1 MKVLEN
7 FNDFNLDLIIEGVKN
22 DTSMLFISNSLEVKL
37 QNVDNP
43 IAKELLEISNKE
55 YYNEDYDKYS
65 ITLLDVNNKQD
76 SDGKNILDSISFYQ
90 SNKVIQNIAK
100 RLNIE
105 IRRGER
111 LSEYDRRFIFNTIKR
126 MGVDVMKEITKSE
139 TSLGRI
145 IKKIFNDKFKDHE
158 IGEFVEKYKA
168 VDLFNKDKFELVD
181 GDDIV
186 YWYNG
191 DKYISGNGPLN
202 ESCMRYDRCA
212 DYLKFYAKNKGKV
225 SLLILKDNDDDD
237 KIIGRALV
245 WNIDSLDN
253 KEALGL
259 KFMDRIYYTKEYIK
273 ELFIRYATN
282 ESWLYKKHQNME
294 VDTPLINTKTKEEHR
309 FISVNDIEDNDE
321 YPYMD
326 TLKYLDN
333 DVLTNN
339 IRFID
344 DKKNAKKLE
353 DTYGESSPI
362 GYYIEY
368 YDEYIDVENDDDYSY
383 CEWIDDYRHNDDCY
397 YSEKYNV
404 SISYEYAES
413 NMVDCGEF
421 CDDEYDNYRLPQDAF
436 YSKYYN
442 SYIANDF
449 KHSMIKCTYY
459 DYTDED
465 DAYRLEKDV
474 IEIDNITATKD
485 YAETHFKYNKD
496 DDEWFKEGVWSEL
509 YNNYINKEKAILVI
523 VDKESGEK
531 DWRYTDDETWYYD
544 EDKHKY
550 YSKKNN

>member
-1 MKVLEN
+1 MRILEN
-7 FNDFNLDLIIEGVKN
+7 FNEYRLNLILESVKN
-22 DTSMLFISNSLEVKL
+22 DTSILIISNNLEVKL

-55 YYNEDYDKYS
+55 YYDENYDKYL
-65 ITLLDVNNKQD
+65 ITLLDVNKKQD
-76 SDGKNILDSISFYQ
+76 SNGKDILDSISFYQ
-90 SNKVIQNIAK
+90 SNKVIQNVA
-100 RLNIE
+100 NFFGIE

-111 LSEYDRRFIFNTIKR
+111 LSEYGRIKIFNAIKR
-126 MGVDVMKEITKSE
+126 RGFELMEETTKSE

-145 IKKIFNDKFKDHE
+145 IKKLFDDKFKDHE

-168 VDLFNKDKFELVD
+168 VDLFNKDKFELVN
-181 GDDIV
+181 GDDII
-186 YWYNG
+186 YWYNE
-191 DKYISGNGPLN
+191 KRYISGDGPLN
-202 ESCMRYDRCA
+202 ESCMRHDRCA
-212 DYLKFYAKNKGKV
+212 DYLKFYAKNKDKV
-225 SLLILKDNDDDD
+225 SLLILKDNDDDN

-245 WNIDSLDN
+245 WNIDTLDY
-253 KEALGL
+253 KEVENM

-273 ELFIRYATN
+273 ELFITYATN
-282 ESWLYKKHQNME
+282 ESWLYKKNQNMDI
-294 VDTPLINTKTKEEHR
+294 DTPLINSITKEEHR
-309 FISVNDIEDNDE
+309 FIAVKDIEDNEE

-326 TLKYLDN
+326 TLKYLDG

-339 IRFID
+339 IKMID
-344 DKKNAKKLE
+344 YKENAKKLE
-353 DTYGESSPI
+353 DTYGEYASV
-362 GYYIEY
+362 GFYIEY
-368 YDEYIDVENDDDYSY
+368 YDEYIDVENNDDYSY

-397 YSEKYNV
+397 YSEVYDV
-404 SISYEYAES
+404 TISYTYAES

-436 YSKYYN
+436 YSKFYN

-449 KHSMIKCTYY
+449 KHSLIKCVYF
-459 DYTDED
+459 DYLDEN

-474 IEIDNITATKD
+474 AIVDGVTSTID
-485 YAETHFKYNKD
+485 YAEEHFKYNKD

-509 YNNYINKEKAILVI
+509 YNSYINKEKAILVI

-550 YSKKNN
+550 YAK